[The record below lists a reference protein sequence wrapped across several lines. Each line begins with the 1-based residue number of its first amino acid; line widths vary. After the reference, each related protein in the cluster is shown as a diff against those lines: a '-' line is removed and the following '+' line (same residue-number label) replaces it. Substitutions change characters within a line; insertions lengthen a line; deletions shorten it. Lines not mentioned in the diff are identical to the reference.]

1 MAIVVDLKWL
11 EDFVALARVGSFSRA
26 ASGRHVTQ
34 PAFSRRIRSLENWAG
49 AVLFDRST
57 TPVELTQAGKDLL
70 PHALSIIAEAESVKQ
85 ELRLIYG
92 SDQSAIRII
101 TSHRLSVNMVPRLVA
116 GFLRECPGIPVSV
129 TPKMEST
136 ENYGSYAD
144 ALITGIADFLITYN
158 HEPLLIEENQSS
170 NLECIEI
177 ENDRIIPVTSPSYA
191 KSIPDTWHED
201 KANKI
206 QFVGYPEYSF
216 TEKIIHPIVHKFE
229 KQLHKV
235 YESPITDSIR
245 AMLLEGIGMTWLPLS
260 VVAEDLSAGRLIC
273 LEGEGLTAD
282 IKVTMY
288 RRKDSRG
295 PVMDKFWH
303 HVAAQQT
310 GGS

>member
-1 MAIVVDLKWL
+1 MDLKWL
-11 EDFVALARVGSFSRA
+11 EDFVALARAGSFSA
-26 ASGRHVTQ
+26 AAAQRHVTQ

-57 TPVELTQAGKDLL
+57 TPVQLTQAGKDLL
-70 PHALSIIAEAESVKQ
+70 PHALSIISEAESVKQ

-92 SDQSAIRII
+92 SSQSAIRII

-116 GFLRECPGIPVSV
+116 GFLRKHPDIPVSV
-129 TPKMEST
+129 MPKMEST

-144 ALITGIADFLITYN
+144 ALITGIADFLITYE
-158 HEPLLIEENQSS
+158 HESLLIEESRSS

-177 ENDRIIPVTSPSYA
+177 ENDRIVPVTSPNYA

-201 KANKI
+201 GSTSI
-206 QFVGYPEYSF
+206 EFVGYPEYSF

-235 YESPITDSIR
+235 YESPITGSIR

-303 HVAAQQT
+303 HVAAQHP